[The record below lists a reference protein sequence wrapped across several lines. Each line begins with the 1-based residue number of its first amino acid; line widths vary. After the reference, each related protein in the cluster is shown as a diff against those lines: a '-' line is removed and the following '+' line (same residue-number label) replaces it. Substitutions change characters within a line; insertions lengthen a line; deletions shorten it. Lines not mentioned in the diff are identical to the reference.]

1 MRVLAV
7 ITARGGSKGVP
18 RKNLRPV
25 AGKPL
30 IAWTIERAL
39 EVQDRLHRI
48 VVSTDDEEI
57 AAASR
62 QAGADVPF
70 IRPEELAGDETD
82 SLAVAQHATDFVE
95 AEEKLRMDWI
105 LLLQPTSPLRRAD
118 DIHAALDLAG
128 KGGSDSVIA
137 VEQVIHEHPMLLK
150 TIENNQLK
158 HYGETLR
165 ERVRRQDCYP
175 DVYVNNGAIY
185 LTRRD
190 TVMEQDL
197 LLGAIARPYIMPAE
211 RSLDIDTEFD
221 LRIAD
226 AILST

>member
-1 MRVLAV
+1 MP
-7 ITARGGSKGVP
+7 K
-18 RKNLRPV
+18 KNLRPV

-30 IAWTIERAL
+30 IVWTIERAL

-70 IRPEELAGDETD
+70 IRPAELAGDETD
-82 SLAVAQHATDFVE
+82 SLAVVQHATDFVE

-118 DIHAALDLAG
+118 DIRAALDLAA

-137 VEQVIHEHPMLLK
+137 VEQVVHTHPMLLK
-150 TIENNQLK
+150 TIESDRLEP
-158 HYGETLR
+158 YGETPR
-165 ERVRRQDCYP
+165 ERMRRQDCRP

-197 LLGAIARPYIMPAE
+197 LLGAIARPYIMPSE

>member
-30 IAWTIERAL
+30 IVWTIERAL
-39 EVQDRLHRI
+39 EVEDRLHRI

-57 AAASR
+57 AAVAR
-62 QAGADVPF
+62 QSGADVPF
-70 IRPEELAGDETD
+70 IRPAELAEDETD
-82 SLAVAQHATDFVE
+82 SLPVVQHAVGFVE
-95 AEEKLRMDWI
+95 EEEGTRLDWV
-105 LLLQPTSPLRRAD
+105 LLLQPTSPLRAVEDIRAT
-118 DIHAALDLAG
+118 LDLAAKG
-128 KGGSDSVIA
+128 KCDSVIA
-137 VEQVIHEHPMLLK
+137 VEHVVHTHPMLLK
-150 TIENNQLK
+150 TIEGERLEP
-158 HYGETLR
+158 YGETPR

-190 TVMEQDL
+190 TVMEQNL
-197 LLGAIARPYIMPAE
+197 LLGAIARPYIMPSE